1 MGYSS
6 GIITAP
12 VVLEKTHGDIERAL
26 GVASE
31 DLATLCISSKIN
43 KYARYKPLSKAQ
55 KENLTDS
62 DRASL
67 NHGLSCP
74 DVITSS
80 TVRNSTAI
88 KNACSKNWLY
98 TKPSGTILSPY
109 RQTDFVKPGTNS
121 IGYYHQAV
129 PPIQCVGS
137 HKGWTFLKGQ
147 SSQLKFRMN
156 FDLDP
161 DDSVYNLQASDFMNG
176 NLDLRNWKFLAFVD
190 GLGGL
195 WGDSDYILDY
205 AGELQGDTIN
215 ITIPSTSTGSYNLDV
230 YVCMYRFNDSIGKYE
245 FIPLPDDSYYNLFP
259 ATLKILDDAQ
269 QSGGGIAGN
278 TTQEQFQNV
287 AFGYDT
293 DSTHFKTAYVSTDNG
308 TAEYSMKGDGSLYVM
323 LNLTNTSGQ
332 TSTINR
338 GDFELFLDGNR
349 CVPITMYNNSWS
361 SVSSVNIAN
370 NSTVTIYLFF
380 DNIFS
385 QLGNDWITS
394 NQNNAWSMDF
404 RRSNATLFN
413 CDFYCMRYQNASP
426 ATRGWVT
433 R

>member
-1 MGYSS
+1 MSVS
-6 GIITAP
+6 NGIITKPLKMPDDLAR
-12 VVLEKTHGDIERAL
+12 VL
-26 GVASE
+26 GVGTDLELICKAS
-31 DLATLCISSKIN
+31 SIN
-43 KYARYKPLSKAQ
+43 KYARYKPLVVAK
-55 KENLTDS
+55 KENLTES
-62 DRASL
+62 DRASV

-74 DVITSS
+74 EVVTSS
-80 TVRNSTAI
+80 TVRNSTAVI
-88 KNACSKNWLY
+88 SACSKSWAY
-98 TKPSGTILSPY
+98 TKPYGTSASPY
-109 RQTDFVKPGTNS
+109 RLTDFAKPDSNS
-121 IGYYHQAV
+121 IGYYHDAV

-137 HKGWTFLKGQ
+137 HNGWTFLKGT
-147 SSQLKFRMN
+147 SQQLQFRMN

-161 DDSVYNLQASDFMNG
+161 DDSVYNLQADDFMTG
-176 NLDLRNWKFLAFVD
+176 NIDLRDWKFLAYVD

-195 WGDSDYILDY
+195 WGESDYILDY
-205 AGELQGDTIN
+205 AGELQGDTLT
-215 ITIPSTSTGSYNLDV
+215 ITLPTTSTGTYRLDV
-230 YVCMYRFNDSIGKYE
+230 YVCMYRYNSGHYE
-245 FIPLPDDSYYNLFP
+245 FIPLPDDTYHNNFP
-259 ATLKILDDAQ
+259 ATLQIIDDAQ

-338 GDFELFLDGNR
+338 GDFELYIDGYR
-349 CVPITMYNNSWS
+349 CVPSTMYNSSWS

-380 DNIFS
+380 NDIFS
-385 QLGNDWITS
+385 QLGNDWTSS
-394 NQNNAWSMDF
+394 NQNNSWSMDF
-404 RRSNATLFN
+404 KRNYSTLFN